1 MLRPVSHINYLIR
14 IIFTVVQLYSCGVV
28 SRDVNLIFICRV
40 EGRLPLTIVLL
51 REARVF
57 LVPNAG
63 ADIVLVLHDGGQ
75 VGVVAGRRLG
85 AGAYRQLMTLVL
97 RRVWK

>member
-1 MLRPVSHINYLIR
+1 M
-14 IIFTVVQLYSCGVV
+14 
-28 SRDVNLIFICRV
+28 NLTFICGV

-75 VGVVAGRRLG
+75 VVVVAGRGLW
-85 AGAYRQLMTLVL
+85 AGAYRQVMTLVL

>member
-1 MLRPVSHINYLIR
+1 M
-14 IIFTVVQLYSCGVV
+14 
-28 SRDVNLIFICRV
+28 NLIFICRV

-75 VGVVAGRRLG
+75 VVVVAGLG
-85 AGAYRQLMTLVL
+85 LCAGADRG
-97 RRVWK
+97 R

>member
-1 MLRPVSHINYLIR
+1 M
-14 IIFTVVQLYSCGVV
+14 
-28 SRDVNLIFICRV
+28 
-40 EGRLPLTIVLL
+40 EGRLALTIVVL
-51 REARVF
+51 RIARVF

-75 VGVVAGRRLG
+75 VGGVAGRRLW
-85 AGAYRQLMTLVL
+85 AGAFRQLMTLVL